1 VVDRSVRRRVARAG
15 ATGVCGTG
23 VQQRRRP
30 RAVRFA
36 LDGFVATAAGSTT
49 AAAVGRFVADGAGTI
64 YNGVRTLV
72 VGGAA
77 THQTFRCTYSVA
89 PNGTGTATCEVMTG
103 GVVTGTEHYDFVIV
117 DNGEE
122 AFFTETDPGVTIRGS
137 AERQRSK

>member
-1 VVDRSVRRRVARAG
+1 M
-15 ATGVCGTG
+15 
-23 VQQRRRP
+23 
-30 RAVRFA
+30 
-36 LDGFVATAAGSTT
+36 
-49 AAAVGRFVADGAGTI
+49 ADGAGTI

>member
-1 VVDRSVRRRVARAG
+1 REFSNADVRG
-15 ATGVCGTG
+15 PYG
-23 VQQRRRP
+23 
-30 RAVRFA
+30 FA
-36 LDGFVATAAGSTT
+36 LDGFVATAAGSTP